1 MSDDYVPT
9 PCINIC
15 TIDPD
20 SGIVWVVVEHKKK

>member
-1 MSDDYVPT
+1 MSDDYVPS

-20 SGIVWVVVEHKKK
+20 SGYCMVVVEHKKK